1 MNDRV
6 PQSGSDADLEQEQQ
20 GYLGITPPPG
30 LPPEK
35 GQRAWIDRPEQLLL
49 AVHTL
54 KTSDVV
60 AIDAEFTQVRSAVQT
75 GVSTSSH
82 RLALLQLAIDK
93 QCFVVDTLRL
103 HDLSPLDAVIADPSI
118 IILLHGAGSDL
129 RVMAERDLN
138 VAHYFDLEAT
148 SRSVFGQHESS
159 LAAMLQR
166 ALHVRLD
173 KSLQRT
179 DWTRRPLPPAMVAY
193 AARDAEM
200 TLALYYWLNEH
211 YSWALKLHE
220 STNLQEPVAAWI
232 EPFLRGSSPIPAEVV
247 VAEAIEQGSIA
258 NREQLV
264 VDCRAALTTLTHPM
278 RRNRLL
284 RLIADL
290 SLEELSPEIEPLLT
304 APAAEV
310 RAGAIR
316 ALSRLNVEHANDL
329 IRPLLDD
336 PVQDVRKAAQ
346 TALRTQINKEPHAN
360 LATRVK
366 TADGTRSWTV
376 GDSNET
382 ATADESEWKARLRSM
397 IDE

>member
-1 MNDRV
+1 MV
-6 PQSGSDADLEQEQQ
+6 PSVEPGAEPGHEQQ

-30 LPPEK
+30 QPPEK
-35 GQRAWIDRPEQLLL
+35 GKRSWVDRPEQLLL
-49 AVHTL
+49 AVDLL
-54 KTSDVV
+54 KKSIVV
-60 AIDAEFTQVRSAVQT
+60 AIDAEFTQVRSAVQS
-75 GVSTSSH
+75 GVSTTTH

-93 QCFVVDTLRL
+93 QCFVVDALRM
-103 HDLSPLDAVIADPSI
+103 HDLSPLAAVVADPSI

-129 RVMAERDLN
+129 HVMAERGLN
-138 VAHYFDLEAT
+138 VAHYFDLEAS

-166 ALHVRLD
+166 AFHVRLD

-200 TLALYYWLNEH
+200 TLALYYWLKEH

-232 EPFLRGSSPIPAEVV
+232 EPFLRGSSHIPADVV
-247 VAEAIEQGSIA
+247 VAEAIEQGIIV

-264 VDCRAALTTLTHPM
+264 QDCRAALATLTHPM

-290 SLEELSPEIEPLLT
+290 SLVELSSDIEPLLT
-304 APAAEV
+304 ALPAEV

-316 ALSRLNVEHANDL
+316 ALSRLNIEHVKDL
-329 IRPLLDD
+329 IRPLLQD

-346 TALRTQINKEPHAN
+346 TALRTQTHNEPQNNVAS
-360 LATRVK
+360 RIK
-366 TADGTRSWTV
+366 TAGGTRSWTV
-376 GDSNET
+376 GDSEET
-382 ATADESEWKARLRSM
+382 STAGESDWKARLRSIM
-397 IDE
+397 SDQET

>member
-1 MNDRV
+1 MNDIV
-6 PQSGSDADLEQEQQ
+6 PPVEPDADLEQVQQ
-20 GYLGITPPPG
+20 GYLGITPPLG
-30 LPPEK
+30 RPPEK
-35 GQRAWIDRPEQLLL
+35 GQRAWVDRPEQLLL
-49 AVHTL
+49 AADVL
-54 KTSDVV
+54 KTSNVV
-60 AIDAEFTQVRSAVQT
+60 AVDAEFTQVRSTVQT
-75 GVSTSSH
+75 GASTSTH

-103 HDLSPLDAVIADPSI
+103 HDLSPLAAVVGDPSI

-129 RVMAERDLN
+129 RVMAERGLN

-166 ALHVRLD
+166 AFHLRLD

-211 YSWALKLHE
+211 YSWALKIHE

-232 EPFLRGSSPIPAEVV
+232 EPFLRGSSPIPVDVV
-247 VAEAIEQGSIA
+247 VAEAIEQGFIV
-258 NREQLV
+258 NREQLL
-264 VDCRAALTTLTHPM
+264 VDCRTALTTLTHPM

-290 SLEELSPEIEPLLT
+290 SLVELSSDIEPLLS
-304 APAAEV
+304 ALPAEV

-316 ALSRLNVEHANDL
+316 ALSRLNVEHAKDR
-329 IRPLLDD
+329 IYPLLHD

-346 TALRTQINKEPHAN
+346 TGLRTYISKEPHDN

-366 TADGTRSWTV
+366 SADGTRSWTV
-376 GDSNET
+376 GDLNET
-382 ATADESEWKARLRSM
+382 ATAGESDWKARLRS
-397 IDE
+397 IINE

>member
-1 MNDRV
+1 
-6 PQSGSDADLEQEQQ
+6 
-20 GYLGITPPPG
+20 
-30 LPPEK
+30 
-35 GQRAWIDRPEQLLL
+35 
-49 AVHTL
+49 
-54 KTSDVV
+54 
-60 AIDAEFTQVRSAVQT
+60 
-75 GVSTSSH
+75 
-82 RLALLQLAIDK
+82 
-93 QCFVVDTLRL
+93 
-103 HDLSPLDAVIADPSI
+103 
-118 IILLHGAGSDL
+118 
-129 RVMAERDLN
+129 MAERGLN

-166 ALHVRLD
+166 ALRVRLD

-220 STNLQEPVAAWI
+220 STNLEELVAAWI

-258 NREQLV
+258 NQEQLV
-264 VDCRAALTTLTHPM
+264 VDCRAALTILSYPM
-278 RRNRLL
+278 RLNRLL

-290 SLEELSPEIEPLLT
+290 SLVELSLDIEQLLT
-304 APAAEV
+304 AQPAEV
-310 RAGAIR
+310 RAGAIW
-316 ALSRLNVEHANDL
+316 ALSRMNVAQAKDL
-329 IRPLLDD
+329 IRPLLYD

-346 TALRTQINKEPHAN
+346 IALRTNVNKETHNN

-366 TADGTRSWTV
+366 SADGTRSWTV

-382 ATADESEWKARLRSM
+382 DITDESDWKARLRS
-397 IDE
+397 IISE